1 MDFFHNSMIEWHCD
15 SSTGMRNVHGVSHD
29 RGFISVQNTRRT
41 PLQCWSVVL
50 AGHDCVAT
58 APSQHVG
65 PSVH

>member
-1 MDFFHNSMIEWHCD
+1 MIEWHYG
-15 SSTGMRNVHGVSHD
+15 SSTDTRNVHDVSHV
-29 RGFISVQNTRRT
+29 RGSISVQNTRRT

-50 AGHDCVAT
+50 AGHDYVAT